1 LPDQRLAEVRPVFR
15 FIVAL
20 GAAGLV
26 ILGVGLLQFI
36 NFEPPGQHTGVQARI
51 LGFWDYDQK
60 TGAITGDPKDHFK
73 TTERLAAEVDWAALP
88 PDLLVGGHWFL
99 GGFALDAGG
108 VGPARAGDFGP
119 KPAVPLQPPSDRGTP
134 PGRYTFVVERY
145 SGLKP
150 VEVLARASVLV
161 IGGR

>member
-1 LPDQRLAEVRPVFR
+1 MPDERLAEVRPVFR
-15 FIVAL
+15 FIVGL
-20 GAAGLV
+20 GAAGVV

-36 NFEPPGQHTGVQARI
+36 NFEPSGQHTGLQARI

-60 TGAITGDPKDHFK
+60 TGTITGDSKDHFK
-73 TTERLAAEVDWAALP
+73 TTEQLAAEVDWTTLP
-88 PDLLVGGHWFL
+88 PDLLVGGHWFS

-108 VGPARAGDFGP
+108 VGPARARDLIA
-119 KPAVPLQPPSDRGTP
+119 KPAVPLRPPSDRGTP

-145 SGLKP
+145 YRDKP